1 MWSPGGVDHNFDAD
15 LLSPPIIRENTS
27 IEKANLGAR
36 GDGSHAPSPRKPRS
50 GEAWVTVPRGR
61 RGGPHSRPQDPAQQL
76 RFLLGLREVSPSA
89 EETAAAPP
97 SRPEVIYLF
106 SNKGGAPLLS
116 I

>member
-36 GDGSHAPSPRKPRS
+36 GDGSHAFPS
-50 GEAWVTVPRGR
+50 EAAQWGGLGDSAAGAA
-61 RGGPHSRPQDPAQQL
+61 GGPHSRPQDPAQQL